1 MKFFKKS
8 AAVSLLSVIMLTQT
22 SVLAQEPG
30 VKIDADEK
38 IRQSLPI
45 SFSGIEDNESKCF
58 FSFISRMRYIYRW
71 GLFNNQEKEDL
82 ADHSFEVATIAHI
95 LCLIKNKKF
104 GGDVNAE
111 KVALMGLYHDAS
123 ELITGDMPSSVKYY
137 GDEMKPLYDKVEDKA
152 VDEML
157 TLIPEE
163 FREDYEKL
171 LKHHSEDKE
180 LWAIVKESDI
190 LSAIIKCLR
199 EQRMNNPDFDKACD
213 SLVEKALSL
222 NSPEMDY
229 FLKNFM
235 PSFGLNIEEERFSQR
250 EAK

>member
-1 MKFFKKS
+1 MKFLKKS
-8 AAVSLLSVIMLTQT
+8 TAVSLLSMIISIQT
-22 SVLAQEPG
+22 GVFAQEPN

-38 IRQSLPI
+38 IRHSIPI
-45 SFSGIEDNESKCF
+45 SFSGVEDDKSKCF
-58 FSFISRMRYIYRW
+58 FSFISRMRYIQRW

-82 ADHSFEVATIAHI
+82 ADHSFEVATIAHM

-104 GGDVNAE
+104 GGNVNAE
-111 KVALMGLYHDAS
+111 KVALMGLYHDDS
-123 ELITGDMPSSVKYY
+123 ELITGDMPSPIKYY
-137 GDEMKPLYDKVEDKA
+137 GDEMKPLYDKVEDIA

-157 TLIPEE
+157 LLIPEE
-163 FREDYEKL
+163 FREDYKKL

-180 LWAIVKESDI
+180 LWAIVKEADI

-199 EQRMNNPDFDKACD
+199 EKRMKNPDFDKACD
-213 SLVEKALSL
+213 SLVAKALSL

-235 PSFGLNIEEERFSQR
+235 PSFGLNIEEEKFSQR
-250 EAK
+250 ETK